1 MIAAAAGK
9 HVFFALVILTGNLA
23 VAAEIR
29 LQPRV
34 GVCEYVYSPVKDSR
48 YTKCSAE
55 AMLINEQTSE
65 VHSCR
70 VAVEGDQFVSP
81 SVPETAPDIV
91 TCKKIAQ
98 PFDTAGSYGL
108 ASVDDTAKA
117 DRTLNRLHGSYT
129 WKNGFWI
136 FSRQSLDVRFCA
148 QRQTGNDPATKA
160 TCSKKVDWIKN

>member
-1 MIAAAAGK
+1 MIAAAGK
-9 HVFFALVILTGNLA
+9 YVLFAVVILTGTLA

-29 LQPRV
+29 LQGHV
-34 GVCEYVYSPVKDSR
+34 GICEYTYSPVKDYR

-55 AMLINEQTSE
+55 ALLLNEQTSE
-65 VHSCR
+65 VYSCR

-98 PFDTAGSYGL
+98 PFDNAGSYGL
-108 ASVDDTAKA
+108 KMVDDTAKA
-117 DRTLNRLHGSYT
+117 DRTLNRLQGSYT

-136 FSRQSLDVRFCA
+136 FSRQSLDVRFCS
-148 QRQTGNDPATKA
+148 QRQTGSAPATKA